1 MSPQSSPIVLDYDEG
16 IDRKALKRLTDRFL
30 EVNRQRWLRARS
42 ALTYRQQ
49 VILDLLP
56 LVFHLNHP
64 GLPGYS
70 DNDCPCGIDCYEP
83 DEAAL
88 QAARRQARTFRY
100 RQDRKR
106 QPALE
111 ALFLMGS
118 PGSLGHSVTSDL
130 DVWLCHQPGLDAVQ
144 VRALER
150 KASGLAEWAGSL
162 GVELHV
168 FVFSAEDWRAGRQS
182 AEVAGENCGSAQHY
196 LLLDEFYRTSVH
208 LAGARP
214 LWWLIPASDES
225 RYREFA
231 DYLLQCRFIRAGDYV
246 DFGPVPSVPPEEF
259 LGAGVW
265 QLYKGIETPWKS
277 LLKLMLIECYARN
290 REEPLLSARFK
301 EAVFAGCTHPDEL
314 DPYLLLYRR
323 LETWLTVSGAEERLD
338 LVRQSLYLKAG
349 LPLSRVSDSGNW
361 RSAMLAALVE
371 EWSWPD
377 GRCRWLDDR
386 GQWRAEDVLALRR
399 SVVGELTHSYR
410 LLAQLAREH
419 GRAAAISGRDMNL
432 LGRKL
437 YAAFQRKAGKVEQIN
452 PGLAP
457 SLAEEN
463 LSFVQNVEPE
473 GPGEVDGWLMFRDME
488 SVGRPGHQPPIRRAG
503 HLMELVLWSYLNGL
517 LTRGT
522 RLNVRSVD
530 GSVSPADLS
539 VILDTLQQA
548 VPVPLSPAPRE
559 TLARAV
565 RPRVCLLFINTGVDP
580 QSALEGLGRHRL
592 SGYQRALGMGS
603 GQENLVAT
611 IDQVTLNSWHEV
623 SLQHYAAGDTLVQ
636 CLKNLLA
643 AVAIA
648 PGEMPTLEVLCQTP
662 GHGSTIARRIEGL
675 VRDLLSRFFA
685 GGRGPHP
692 LRYILEL
699 GGRYYVL
706 QFRGQEPEFV
716 ALENLAALEE
726 YLLRP
731 VARFAPLVFETNTL
745 SDDPCLRLVCERA
758 EPESIQ
764 IFCREDG
771 RMLRLWV
778 VDEHGAVVGW
788 QCRGGNRDNVLRP
801 LVRFLENLTERRQLR
816 NDMGVTKPGIL
827 LFDLVERESL
837 WLAERRPLPDGRLP
851 VTWMEVQAVGVRDA
865 SGGLG
870 FDIYCD
876 DREFTRQ
883 AWGEKLISAV
893 ADHIRACRRSKDPY
907 PVYLTDLHLP
917 HDLEPSVYQQDIPTA
932 RYLAYRA
939 QLEQALN
946 RQS

>member
-1 MSPQSSPIVLDYDEG
+1 MSAQSPPIVLDYDEG
-16 IDRKALKRLTDRFL
+16 IDRKTLKRLTDRFL

-49 VILDLLP
+49 AVLDLLP

-70 DNDCPCGIDCYEP
+70 DNDCPCGIACYEP

-88 QAARRQARTFRY
+88 HAARRHARTFRH
-100 RQDRKR
+100 RPDRKR

-130 DVWLCHQPGLDAVQ
+130 DVWLCHQPGLDAGQ

-150 KASGLAEWAGSL
+150 KASGLAEWADSL

-214 LWWLIPASDES
+214 LWWLIPAADEN
-225 RYREFA
+225 RYREYA

-246 DFGPVPSVPPEEF
+246 DFGPVSCVPAEEF

-301 EAVFAGCTHPDEL
+301 EAVFAGRTHPDEL

-323 LETWLTVSGAEERLD
+323 LEAWLQVSGAEGRLD

-349 LPLSRVSDSGNW
+349 LPLTRVSDTGNW
-361 RSAMLAALVE
+361 RRAMLASLVE
-371 EWSWPD
+371 EWGWPL
-377 GRCRWLDDR
+377 RRRLWLDNR
-386 GQWRAEDVLALRR
+386 EQWRAEDVLALRR

-410 LLAQLAREH
+410 LLARLAREH
-419 GRAAAISGRDMNL
+419 GRAAAISERDMNL

-463 LSFVQNVEPE
+463 LSFVQSPEPG
-473 GPGEVDGWLMFRDME
+473 GPGDATGWRMFRDME
-488 SVGRPGHQPPIRRAG
+488 SAGRSGHQPPIRRAG
-503 HLMELVLWSYLNGL
+503 DLMELVLWSYLNGL

-522 RLNVRSVD
+522 RLNVRSAD
-530 GSVSPADLS
+530 ESVNPGDLS
-539 VILDTLQQA
+539 VMLDALRHYL
-548 VPVPLSPAPRE
+548 PVPLPPAPRE
-559 TLARAV
+559 ALARAM
-565 RPRVCLLFINTGVDP
+565 RPLACLLFINAGVDP
-580 QSALEGLGRHRL
+580 QAALEGLGRHRL
-592 SGYQRALGMGS
+592 SGYQRAVGMGS
-603 GQENLVAT
+603 GEANLLVS

-643 AVAIA
+643 SVAIA
-648 PGEMPTLEVLCQTP
+648 PGEMPALEVLCQTP
-662 GHGSTIARRIEGL
+662 GHGSTIARRIAIL

-685 GGRGPHP
+685 GGRGPHS
-692 LRYILEL
+692 LRYILGL

-706 QFRGQEPEFV
+706 QFRGLEPEFL
-716 ALENLAALEE
+716 ALDNLAALEE

-731 VARFAPLVFETNTL
+731 TARFAPVVFEATTL
-745 SDDPCLRLVCERA
+745 SDHPCLRVVCEQA
-758 EPESIQ
+758 KPETIQ
-764 IFCREDG
+764 IFYREDK
-771 RMLRLWV
+771 RRLHLWV
-778 VDEHGAVVGW
+778 ADEQGALVGW
-788 QCRGGNRDNVLRP
+788 QCRGGHRDYVLRP
-801 LVRFLENLTERRQLR
+801 LVRFLENLAERRQLR
-816 NDMGVTKPGIL
+816 SDLGTGAPEMA
-827 LFDLVERESL
+827 LFELQEREGQ
-837 WLAERRPLPDGRLP
+837 WVAERRPLPGGRLP
-851 VTWMEVQAVGVRDA
+851 VTWMEVQAIGVRNTDG
-865 SGGLG
+865 SLG
-870 FDIYCD
+870 FDICCD
-876 DREFTRQ
+876 DREFTLQ
-883 AWGEKLISAV
+883 AWGDQLISAV
-893 ADHIRACRRSKDPY
+893 SNHIRACRRSEESY

-917 HDLEPSVYQQDIPTA
+917 HDLEPYVYQQDIPTA
-932 RYLAYRA
+932 RYLAHRA

-946 RQS
+946 RLP

>member
-1 MSPQSSPIVLDYDEG
+1 MSPQSPPIVLDYDEG
-16 IDRKALKRLTDRFL
+16 IDRKTLKRLTDRFL

-49 VILDLLP
+49 AILDLLP

-70 DNDCPCGIDCYEP
+70 DNNCPCGIACYEP

-130 DVWLCHQPGLDAVQ
+130 DVWLCHQPGLDAGQ

-168 FVFSAEDWRAGRQS
+168 FVFSAQDWRAGRQS

-208 LAGARP
+208 LAGACP
-214 LWWLIPASDES
+214 LWWLIPAANEN

-290 REEPLLSARFK
+290 RDEPLLSARFK
-301 EAVFAGCTHPDEL
+301 EAVFAGRTHPDEL

-323 LETWLTVSGAEERLD
+323 LEAWLRASGAEDRLD

-349 LPLSRVSDSGNW
+349 LPLTRVSDSSNW

-371 EWSWPD
+371 EWGWPVS
-377 GRCRWLDDR
+377 RRRWLDDR
-386 GQWRAEDVLALRR
+386 GHWRAEDVLALRR

-410 LLAQLAREH
+410 LLARLAREH
-419 GRAAAISGRDMNL
+419 GRAAAISERDMNL

-463 LSFVQNVEPE
+463 LSFVQDPEPDGGGE
-473 GPGEVDGWLMFRDME
+473 GQGWLMFRDME
-488 SVGRPGHQPPIRRAG
+488 SAGRPGHQPPIRRAG

-539 VILDTLQQA
+539 VIQDTLQHYI
-548 VPVPLSPAPRE
+548 PVPLSPAPRE

-565 RPRVCLLFINTGVDP
+565 RPRACLLFINAGVDP

-648 PGEMPTLEVLCQTP
+648 PGEMPALEVLCQTP

-692 LRYILEL
+692 LRYILGL

-706 QFRGQEPEFV
+706 QFRGREPEFV

-731 VARFAPLVFETNTL
+731 VTRFAPMVFEAGTL
-745 SDDPCLRLVCERA
+745 SDDPCLRVVCERA

-771 RMLRLWV
+771 RTLRLWV

-801 LVRFLENLTERRQLR
+801 LVQFLENLAERRQLR
-816 NDMGVTKPGIL
+816 NDLGVTEPEIL
-827 LFDLVERESL
+827 LFELVEREGL

-851 VTWMEVQAVGVRDA
+851 VTWMEVQAVGVRNA

-876 DREFTRQ
+876 DREFTLQ
-883 AWGEKLISAV
+883 AWGEQLISAV
-893 ADHIRACRRSKDPY
+893 ADHIRSCRRSSEPY

-946 RQS
+946 RRS

>member
-1 MSPQSSPIVLDYDEG
+1 MSPQSPAIVLDYDEG
-16 IDRKALKRLTDRFL
+16 IDRKTLKRLTDRFL

-49 VILDLLP
+49 GILDLLP

-64 GLPGYS
+64 ALPGYA
-70 DNDCPCGIDCYEP
+70 DNDCPFGIACYEP
-83 DEAAL
+83 EEAAL

-100 RQDRKR
+100 RQERKMR
-106 QPALE
+106 PALE

-130 DVWLCHQPGLDAVQ
+130 DVWLCHRPGLDGEQ

-150 KASGLAEWAGSL
+150 KAAGLAEWAGSL

-168 FVFSAEDWRAGRQS
+168 FVFSAEDWRAGRQT

-214 LWWLIPASDES
+214 LWWLIPAEGEA
-225 RYREFA
+225 RYREYA
-231 DYLLQCRFIRAGDYV
+231 DYLLQCRFIRARDYV

-277 LLKLMLIECYARN
+277 LLKLMLIECYARHQ
-290 REEPLLSARFK
+290 ETPLLSARFK
-301 EAVFAGCTHPDEL
+301 EAVFAGRTHPDEL

-323 LETWLTVSGAEERLD
+323 LEAWLKASGADDRLD

-349 LPLSRVSDSGNW
+349 LPLTRVSDPGDW
-361 RSAMLAALVE
+361 RSAMLVGLVE
-371 EWSWPD
+371 EWGWSVE
-377 GRCRWLDDR
+377 RLRWLDNR

-410 LLAQLAREH
+410 LLARLARAH
-419 GRAAAISGRDMNL
+419 GRAAAISERDMNL

-463 LSFVQNVEPE
+463 LSFVRNGDPA
-473 GPGEVDGWLMFRDME
+473 GSGEVAGWLMFRDLE
-488 SVGRPGHQPPIRRAG
+488 TAGRGAQLSPIRRAG

-522 RLNVRSVD
+522 RLNVRSTD
-530 GSVSPADLS
+530 EAATPADLS
-539 VILDTLQQA
+539 VMLEALRQQI
-548 VPVPLSPAPRE
+548 PVPLPSAPRE
-559 TLARAV
+559 VLARAV
-565 RPRVCLLFINTGVDP
+565 RPRVCLLFINAGVDP
-580 QSALEGLGRHRL
+580 QQALAGLGQHRL
-592 SGYQRALGMGS
+592 SGYQQALGMGS

-643 AVAIA
+643 GAAVVPAEL
-648 PGEMPTLEVLCQTP
+648 PELDVLCQTP
-662 GHGSTIARRIEGL
+662 GHGGTIARRIENL

-692 LRYILEL
+692 LRYILGL

-706 QFRGQEPEFV
+706 QFRGREPEFV
-716 ALENLAALEE
+716 ALDSQAELDD

-731 VARFAPLVFETNTL
+731 VDRFAPMVFEAATL
-745 SDDPCLRLVCERA
+745 SEAPCLRMVCEHA

-764 IFCREDG
+764 IFYREDG
-771 RMLRLWV
+771 RRLQLWV
-778 VDEHGAVVGW
+778 ADEQAAVAGW
-788 QCRGGNRDNVLRP
+788 HCRRGNRDHVLRP
-801 LVRFLENLTERRQLR
+801 LVRFLENLLERRQLR
-816 NDMGVTKPGIL
+816 NDLGAEDPEIMLHEL
-827 LFDLVERESL
+827 LERDGQ
-837 WLAERRPLPDGRLP
+837 WCVERRPLPAGRLP
-851 VTWMEVQAVGVRDA
+851 VNWMEVQAVGVRDA
-865 SGGLG
+865 GGALG

-876 DREFTRQ
+876 DREFTLQ
-883 AWGEKLISAV
+883 AYGQRLIPAV
-893 ADHIRACRRSKDPY
+893 SEYIRACRPSGELY

-917 HDLEPSVYQQDIPTA
+917 HDLEPTVYQQDIPTA
-932 RYLAYRA
+932 RYLVYRA

-946 RQS
+946 RSV